1 MSVAG
6 LLLRLKAAY
15 ENLSLQTVIVGAL
28 IAGLVIPLA
37 LSTLLDWQFRRAK
50 LRASLAEDHRKLV
63 EVLAQGLTAPVW
75 NLDPDS
81 GQPLLAAVLS
91 DPRVVSIHVTTPF
104 DADFLKANATTVP
117 HGELLALAAPVRRGT
132 QVIGEVRLEM
142 ATAQLDAELAR
153 NTSRAAVVLGLQLI
167 ASIAI
172 IMALLRHKV
181 VQPLRQLL
189 AQSKRIAAGELGHAS
204 VWDRL
209 DEVGRLGASM
219 EEMRRSL
226 HELFAALQER
236 NWQLQQS
243 EQRFETAARS
253 LRDGLA
259 IFDAGDRLVYYNEA
273 YPEHLAANLRAV
285 IALGKPFET
294 WVREGLAM
302 GPIYHKDMGAD
313 FPARRFALRHSEF
326 ADHEHQLIDGRWVRI
341 RESRMPDGGRVL
353 LTADVSE
360 RHARDRALMESEER
374 FRAIAEGAP
383 VAVTIAQDEPPRM
396 VYANSLAR
404 ELFGP
409 VATDDRGAIP
419 RLWSDLGARA
429 QLIARVER
437 GERVDGY
444 ETELRRADGTPFP
457 ALISVRK
464 LIYGGAP
471 ALLFAISDLT
481 RLKSAEAEIAR
492 QREALHQNEKLAALG
507 SLLAGVAHELN
518 NPLTVVIG
526 YAALLRDLAA
536 DEGTRARA
544 ERVCAAADRCARIV
558 KTFLAL
564 ARQKPQNKAAVDVNA
579 VLAGTIEMLGYQ
591 LQTSDIEVIR
601 DLAPDLPRLWG
612 DGDQLAQVF
621 INLIVNAQA
630 ALRSSPVPR
639 RLQIAT
645 SAAADS
651 VRIEIADN
659 GPGVPEAI
667 RARIF
672 DPFFTTKEVG
682 AGTGLGLSVSRGI
695 IAAHD
700 GTLTYQPRPG
710 GGALFRVELPAA
722 PALAEEGSRTQEA
735 CTRQPARVLIVDDE
749 ADIRAFVAETLAADG
764 HAVQEA
770 SSGRAAIALLG
781 AQPFDLILSDLR
793 MPDTDGE
800 ALYRHLVRTSPALAQ
815 RIVFLTGDVLSA
827 SAAALIKESGLPV
840 LEKPLDPSALRE
852 RVQALLDAASGA

>member
-1 MSVAG
+1 MLGS
-6 LLLRLKAAY
+6 LRRLKAAY
-15 ENLSLQTVIVGAL
+15 ENLSIQTVLVGAL
-28 IAGLVIPLA
+28 IAGLAVPLA
-37 LSTLLDWQFRRAK
+37 LSTLLDWQFRRAD
-50 LRASLAEDHRKLV
+50 LRANLADDHRKLV
-63 EVLAQGLTAPVW
+63 DVLARGLTAPVW
-75 NLDPDS
+75 NLDREA
-81 GQPLLAAVLS
+81 GRPLLAAILS
-91 DPRVVSIHVTTPF
+91 DPRVVSAHVATPF
-104 DADFLKANATTVP
+104 DADFLHARTETEPV
-117 HGELLALAAPVRRGT
+117 GEVLALTAPIRHGM
-132 QVIGEVRLEM
+132 QEIGEIRLEM
-142 ATAQLDAELAR
+142 ATTQLDQELASD
-153 NTSRAAVVLGLQLI
+153 TSRAAVVLSLQLI
-167 ASIAI
+167 ASIAT
-172 IMALLRHKV
+172 IMILLRHKV

-204 VWDRL
+204 VWSRL

-226 HELFAALQER
+226 HGLFAALQER

-259 IFDAGDRLVYYNEA
+259 IFDPADRLVYYNEA
-273 YPEHLAANLRAV
+273 YPEHLAASLRAV

-294 WVREGLAM
+294 WIREGLAI
-302 GPIYHKDMGAD
+302 GPIYHPSMGAD
-313 FPARRFALRHSEF
+313 FPARRFALRQKAF
-326 ADHEHQLIDGRWVRI
+326 ADHEHQLADGRWVRI
-341 RESRMPDGGRVL
+341 HESRMPDGGRVL
-353 LTADVSE
+353 LTADVTD
-360 RHARDRALMESEER
+360 RYVRDRALKESEER
-374 FRAIAEGAP
+374 FRAIAEGVP
-383 VAVTIAQDEPPRM
+383 VAVTIAQDDPPSM

-404 ELFGP
+404 ELFGT
-409 VATDDRGAIP
+409 VAPDDRTAIP

-429 QLIARVER
+429 RLIERVER

-444 ETELRRADGTPFP
+444 ETELRRGDGTPFP
-457 ALISVRK
+457 ALISMRK
-464 LIYGGAP
+464 LIYGGVP
-471 ALLFAISDLT
+471 AFLFAISDLT

-564 ARQKPQNKAAVDVNA
+564 ARQKPQNKTAVDLNA

-601 DLAPDLPRLWG
+601 DLRAELPRLWG

-630 ALRSSPVPR
+630 ALRSVPPPR
-639 RLQIAT
+639 RLWIAT
-645 SAAADS
+645 STAGDT

-695 IAAHD
+695 IAAH
-700 GTLTYQPRPG
+700 GGSLSYEPRPG
-710 GGALFRVELPAA
+710 GGALFRVELPQTAEVSARETETPAA
-722 PALAEEGSRTQEA
+722 VQPR
-735 CTRQPARVLIVDDE
+735 PARVLIVDDE
-749 ADIRAFVAETLAADG
+749 ADIRAFIAETLAADG
-764 HAVQEA
+764 HAVEQA
-770 SSGRAAIALLG
+770 PSGRAAIALLG
-781 AQPFDLILSDLR
+781 GQAFDLILSDLR

-800 ALYRHLVRTSPALAQ
+800 ALYRHLLKTRPDLAG
-815 RIVFLTGDVLSA
+815 RVVFLTGDVLSA
-827 SAAALIKESGLPV
+827 SAAALIKESGLSV
-840 LEKPLDPSALRE
+840 LEKPLDPAALRQ
-852 RVQALLDAASGA
+852 RVQALLAGATAERA

>member
-1 MSVAG
+1 MRVLGS
-6 LLLRLKAAY
+6 LRRLRAAY
-15 ENLSLQTVIVGAL
+15 ENLSLQTVIAGAL
-28 IAGLVIPLA
+28 VAGLVIPLA
-37 LSTLLDWQFRRAK
+37 LSTLLDWQFRRAT
-50 LRASLAEDHRKLV
+50 LRANLADDHRKLV
-63 EVLAQGLTAPVW
+63 DVLAQGLTTPVW
-75 NLDPDS
+75 NLDPDA
-81 GQPLLAAVLS
+81 GRPLLAAVLS
-91 DPRVVSIHVTTPF
+91 DPRVVSVHVATPF
-104 DADFLKANATTVP
+104 DADFLHARTETAPV
-117 HGELLALAAPVRRGT
+117 GEVLALAAPIRRGM
-132 QVIGEVRLEM
+132 QEIGEVRLEM
-142 ATAQLDAELAR
+142 ATAQLDQELASD
-153 NTSRAAVVLGLQLI
+153 TSRAAVVLGLQLI

-172 IMALLRHKV
+172 IMILLHHKV

-204 VWDRL
+204 VWSRL

-226 HELFAALQER
+226 HGLFAALQER

-259 IFDAGDRLVYYNEA
+259 IFDAADRLVYYNEA
-273 YPEHLAANLRAV
+273 YPQHLAASLRAV
-285 IALGKPFET
+285 IALGKPFEI
-294 WVREGLAM
+294 WVREGLAI
-302 GPIYHKDMGAD
+302 GPIYHPDMGAD
-313 FPARRFALRHSEF
+313 FPARRFALRQKEF

-353 LTADVSE
+353 LAADVTD

-383 VAVTIAQDEPPRM
+383 VAVTIAQDDPPRM

-404 ELFGP
+404 ELFGT
-409 VATDDRGAIP
+409 VATDDSAAIP
-419 RLWSDLGARA
+419 RLWSDLGARTR
-429 QLIARVER
+429 LIERVEQ

-444 ETELRRADGTPFP
+444 ETELRRVDGTPFP
-457 ALISVRK
+457 ALISARK
-464 LIYGGAP
+464 LIYGGVP
-471 ALLFAISDLT
+471 AFLFAISDLML
-481 RLKSAEAEIAR
+481 LKSAEAEIAR

-536 DEGTRARA
+536 DPGTRARA

-579 VLAGTIEMLGYQ
+579 ILAGTIEMLGYQ

-601 DLAPDLPRLWG
+601 DLGPDLPRLWA

-630 ALRSSPVPR
+630 ALRSVPVPR
-639 RLQIAT
+639 RLWIAT
-645 SAAADS
+645 SAAADT
-651 VRIEIADN
+651 VRIEVADN

-695 IAAHD
+695 IAAH
-700 GTLTYQPRPG
+700 GGSLSYEPRPG
-710 GGALFRVELPAA
+710 GGAQFRVELPQAVERVEHPHETPAA
-722 PALAEEGSRTQEA
+722 THR
-735 CTRQPARVLIVDDE
+735 RPARVLIVDDE
-749 ADIRAFVAETLAADG
+749 ADIRAFVAETLAVDG
-764 HAVQEA
+764 HDVAEA
-770 SSGRAAIALLG
+770 ASGRAAIDRLG
-781 AQPFDLILSDLR
+781 TQPFDLILSDLR

-800 ALYRHLVRTSPALAQ
+800 ALYRHLRKMRPDLAG
-815 RIVFLTGDVLSA
+815 RLVFLTGDVLSA
-827 SAAALIKESGLPV
+827 SAAALINESGLPV
-840 LEKPLDPSALRE
+840 LEKPLDPAALRQ
-852 RVQALLDAASGA
+852 RVNALLAAVEGT

>member
-1 MSVAG
+1 MSAAG
-6 LLLRLKAAY
+6 VLRRLTAAY

-28 IAGLVIPLA
+28 IAGLILPLA
-37 LSTLLDWQFRRAK
+37 LSTLLDWQFRRAT
-50 LRASLAEDHRKLV
+50 LRANLAEDHRKLAD
-63 EVLAQGLTAPVW
+63 VLAQGLTAPVW
-75 NLDPDS
+75 NLDREA
-81 GQPLLAAVLS
+81 GRPLLAAILS
-91 DPRVVSIHVTTPF
+91 DPRVVSVHVATPF
-104 DADFLKANATTVP
+104 DADFLEARAATAPV
-117 HGELLALAAPVRRGT
+117 GEVLALAAPIRRGT
-132 QVIGEVRLEM
+132 QAIGEVRLEM
-142 ATAQLDAELAR
+142 ATGQLDAELAR
-153 NTSRAAVVLGLQLI
+153 DTSRAAVVLGLQLCV
-167 ASIAI
+167 SIAI
-172 IMALLRHKV
+172 IMALLHHKV

-189 AQSKRIAAGELGHAS
+189 AQSKRIAAGELGLAS
-204 VWDRL
+204 AWSRL

-219 EEMRRSL
+219 EEMRHSL
-226 HELFAALQER
+226 HELFAALKER

-243 EQRFETAARS
+243 EQRFEAAARS

-259 IFDAGDRLVYYNEA
+259 IFDANDRLVYYNDA
-273 YPEHLAANLRAV
+273 YPEHLAASLRAV
-285 IALGKPFET
+285 IALGKPFEA
-294 WVREGLAM
+294 WIREGLAI
-302 GPIYHKDMGAD
+302 GAIYHPDMGAD
-313 FPARRFALRHSEF
+313 FPARRLALRQKAF
-326 ADHEHQLIDGRWVRI
+326 ADHEHQLVDGRWVRI

-353 LTADVSE
+353 LTADVTD

-404 ELFGP
+404 ELFGA
-409 VATDDRGAIP
+409 VEADDAEAIP
-419 RLWSDLGARA
+419 RRWSDVGARA
-429 QLIARVER
+429 RLIARVER
-437 GERVDGY
+437 GDRVDSC
-444 ETELRRADGTPFP
+444 ETELRHGDGTPFP

-471 ALLFAISDLT
+471 AYLFAISDLT
-481 RLKSAEAEIAR
+481 RLKSAEAEVAR

-536 DEGTRARA
+536 DPGTRARA

-579 VLAGTIEMLGYQ
+579 VIEGTLDMLGYQ

-601 DLAPDLPRLWG
+601 DLGAELPRLWA

-621 INLIVNAQA
+621 INLVVNAQA
-630 ALRSSPVPR
+630 ALRSGPPPR
-639 RLQIAT
+639 RLWIT
-645 SAAADS
+645 TRAAGDT
-651 VRIEIADN
+651 VRIEIADS
-659 GPGVPEAI
+659 GPGVPEVI

-695 IAAHD
+695 IAAH
-700 GTLTYQPRPG
+700 GGGLSYEPRPG
-710 GGALFRVELPAA
+710 GGALFRVELPRTTEVSAREAETPAA
-722 PALAEEGSRTQEA
+722 AQPR
-735 CTRQPARVLIVDDE
+735 PARVLIVDDE
-749 ADIRAFVAETLAADG
+749 ADIRAFIAETLAADG
-764 HAVQEA
+764 HAVEEA
-770 SSGRAAIALLG
+770 ASGRAAIGLLETH
-781 AQPFDLILSDLR
+781 PFDLILSDLR

-800 ALYRHLVRTSPALAQ
+800 ALYRHLLKTRRDLAG
-815 RIVFLTGDVLSA
+815 RMVFLTGDVLSA

-840 LEKPLDPSALRE
+840 LEKPLDPAALRQ
-852 RVQALLDAASGA
+852 RVQAVLDAAEGP